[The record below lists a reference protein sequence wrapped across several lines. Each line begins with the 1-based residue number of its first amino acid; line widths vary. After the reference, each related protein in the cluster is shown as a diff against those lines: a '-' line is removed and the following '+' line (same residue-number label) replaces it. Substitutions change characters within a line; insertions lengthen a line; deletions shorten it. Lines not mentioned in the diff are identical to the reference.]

1 MKKAALSDVF
11 SDAAEVAGRYA
22 KHGGQVLKR
31 NLLQHILKK
40 TFFDEAQ
47 VPADF
52 PVFCKKI
59 VFGKRFQGKCREY
72 LVQFVARKTDG
83 FKLFF

>member
-52 PVFCKKI
+52 PVCYDLYKVI
-59 VFGKRFQGKCREY
+59 
-72 LVQFVARKTDG
+72 KTG
-83 FKLFF
+83 SIALHFLQMVNT